1 MKNLT
6 RSRSVRGTLGL
17 AVIAILSGCAGSTAS
32 PAPATHG
39 ASASPPATAT
49 AAASTPSPAAL
60 TPSPAASTSS
70 PAAATD
76 VVIEGGTGN
85 FADCLRT
92 SYYDPYTSATG
103 ITVLEAP
110 EDDGIARPKL
120 AVDTGVY
127 QVDVDFVSE
136 AELVQK
142 NGPDILEPIDY
153 NLVPKDEIIPG
164 LALDYGVG
172 VNPNALVVGYN
183 EAFLPEGG
191 QKPAGIADFFDLQ
204 KFPGKRAIFE
214 FLEAH
219 TIALAL
225 LADGVP
231 VDQLVPFDYDRAFAK
246 LDTIK
251 DQLIFAQSGTDA
263 RSLMD
268 SGEAPI
274 EITFASRV
282 KESIDAGESAG
293 IGWDGFSLFSDFMV
307 IPKGDPNRDT
317 AMNLVAFISSKEVS
331 GNMSNCVAIGP
342 ANTQAAVNP
351 DVKDFLPTS
360 HLDQPH
366 VVLTTPESLQ
376 WTTEHSEEIF
386 NKFQEWRTT

>member
-1 MKNLT
+1 MNNLT
-6 RSRSVRGTLGL
+6 RSRSVRGTLCLTAIAVL
-17 AVIAILSGCAGSTAS
+17 AGCSGSAAT
-32 PAPATHG
+32 PAPATPA
-39 ASASPPATAT
+39 ASAAPAASAT
-49 AAASTPSPAAL
+49 AAAPAA
-60 TPSPAASTSS
+60 T

-76 VVIEGGTGN
+76 VVIEGGTGL

-92 SYYDPYTSATG
+92 SYYDPFTEATS

-110 EDDGIARPKL
+110 EDDGIVRPQL

-127 QVDVDFVSE
+127 QVNVDFVSSPD
-136 AELVQK
+136 LVQN

-153 NLVPKDEIIPG
+153 NLVPKDEIIDG
-164 LALDYGVG
+164 LALEWGVG
-172 VNPNALVVGYN
+172 VNPNGLVVGYN

-191 QKPAGIADFFDLQ
+191 ATPAGIEDFFDLE

-231 VDQLVPFDYDRAFAK
+231 VEELVPFDYDRAFAK

-251 DQLIFAQSGTDA
+251 DELIFAQSGTNA
-263 RSLMD
+263 RTLMD

-274 EITFASRV
+274 QITFASRV

-307 IPKGDPNRDT
+307 IPKGDPNRDV
-317 AMNLVAFISSKEVS
+317 AMDLIAFISSKEVS

-342 ANTQAAVNP
+342 ANTQATVNP
-351 DVKDFLPTS
+351 DVQDFLPTS
-360 HLDQPH
+360 HLEERH
-366 VVLTTPESLQ
+366 VVLTSPEFLQ
-376 WTTEHSEEIF
+376 WITEHSEEIF
-386 NKFQEWRTT
+386 NKFQEWRTS

>member
-1 MKNLT
+1 MKT
-6 RSRSVRGTLGL
+6 IRPYGSFRGTLGL
-17 AVIAILSGCAGSTAS
+17 LAVAVLAGCTSTPASSAPPTSGGNPTSG
-32 PAPATHG
+32 PAATG
-39 ASASPPATAT
+39 TP
-49 AAASTPSPAAL
+49 AAAT
-60 TPSPAASTSS
+60 

-76 VVIEGGTGN
+76 VVIEGGTGL

-92 SYYDPYTSATG
+92 SYYDPYTEASG

-110 EDDGIARPKL
+110 EDDGIARPQL
-120 AVDTGVY
+120 AVETGVY
-127 QVDVDFVSE
+127 QVNVDFVSSPDQ
-136 AELVQK
+136 VQL

-153 NLVPKDEIIPG
+153 DRVPRDEIIPG
-164 LALDYGVG
+164 LALEHGVG
-172 VNPNALVVGYN
+172 VNPNGLVVGYN
-183 EAFLPEGG
+183 EAFLADPTVT
-191 QKPAGIADFFDLQ
+191 PTGINDFFDLE

-231 VDQLVPFDYDRAFAK
+231 EDELVPFDYDRAFAK

-251 DQLIFAQSGTDA
+251 AELVFAQSGTNA
-263 RSLMD
+263 RELMD

-274 EITFASRV
+274 QITFASRV

-307 IPKGDPNRDT
+307 VPKGDPKSDA
-317 AMNLVAFISSKEVS
+317 AMDLIAFISSKEVS

-351 DVKDFLPTS
+351 DVQDFLPTS
-360 HLDQPH
+360 HLEERH
-366 VVLTTPESLQ
+366 VVLTNPEFLA
-376 WTTEHSEEIF
+376 WMTENSEDIF
-386 NKFQEWRTT
+386 NRFQEWRTS